1 MASASQPE
9 FGDSSSSR
17 QILDQGSHCHLFH
30 LQQKSSNHCQRNF
43 ILCCQHALG
52 DTWILPKH
60 LRLSGAYVHGYFILT
75 LMAFC
80 VSLVTSTHLRGMAPD
95 VQMYSCQGLHT
106 EAFLLRASSQEVIF
120 SKQLNKIWM
129 LNRQGG
135 VYVLSSALCIHTY
148 IYMFMQACIYGHI

>member
-1 MASASQPE
+1 MDSTKASSAVQS
-9 FGDSSSSR
+9 
-17 QILDQGSHCHLFH
+17 
-30 LQQKSSNHCQRNF
+30 
-43 ILCCQHALG
+43 
-52 DTWILPKH
+52 
-60 LRLSGAYVHGYFILT
+60 VHGYFTLA

-95 VQMYSCQGLHT
+95 VQIYRCQGLHT

-135 VYVLSSALCIHTY
+135 VYVLASALCIHTY
-148 IYMFMQACIYGHI
+148 VHAGVHLWAHISSFVYKTQRWRRAGAKLCLQKKSPN